1 MTRKPHH
8 VLLVDD
14 DPMQQL
20 LSERALKKAL
30 CSPSTFLT
38 VRSGNEAIAYLIGEG
53 PFADRIEFPFPIIII
68 TDLNMPDG
76 DGFGVLEFLQGNDT
90 WSIVPRI
97 LFSNSADENDVRMA
111 FQLGCSAYHLK
122 AAGAGF
128 DAAMCRLIEYWTNS
142 EVPRVDAGGRLPANR
157 SEHRGR
163 RFTAPVP
170 ELESMKRRTS
180 RHESG

>member
-30 CSPSTFLT
+30 CSLSTFLT

-53 PFADRIEFPFPIIII
+53 PFGDRAAFPFPTIII

-76 DGFGVLEFLQGNDT
+76 DGFDVLEFLQSNPA

-97 LFSNSADENDVRMA
+97 LFSNSAQEEDVRMA
-111 FQLGCSAYHLK
+111 FQLGCSAYHMK
-122 AAGAGF
+122 AVGAGF
-128 DAAMCRLIEYWTNS
+128 DASICRLIEYWTSS
-142 EVPRVDAGGRLPANR
+142 EVPRVDASGRLPANR
-157 SEHRGR
+157 FEHRGR
-163 RFTAPVP
+163 RFNAPVS
-170 ELESMKRRTS
+170 ELEPMRR
-180 RHESG
+180 RAR